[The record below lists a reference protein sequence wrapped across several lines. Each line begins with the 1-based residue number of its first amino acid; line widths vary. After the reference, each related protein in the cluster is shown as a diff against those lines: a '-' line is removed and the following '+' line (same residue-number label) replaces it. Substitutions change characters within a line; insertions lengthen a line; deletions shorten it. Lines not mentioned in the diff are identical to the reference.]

1 MWVQKTASG
10 KYQFCERYTDPLTGK
25 KKKISVTYP
34 DDKKATRDRAKF
46 RLHDKIVE
54 MLKPVKKA
62 TLTFG
67 ELSDQYIKYQ
77 EKNHKEQT
85 AVSTENH
92 LSRIRTLIGDEMLV
106 EKLTPSYVRDVLNTG
121 KPSLFNGRMKYIRSM
136 IRWAYDEELIDSKAI
151 ADKVKDLKDYAK
163 REKLKVKYLE
173 GDELKTL
180 LSGMAVEQW
189 KLLTEFLV
197 LSGLRIGEAM
207 ALKESDIYD
216 REIHVERT
224 FSLTTRKISS
234 VKTDAS
240 YREVYIQDELND
252 CIGRIRAFHEGRKGD
267 LLFRDL
273 EGEMISYDAYNK
285 YLRENTE
292 RILKHKLTP
301 HALRHTHVALLA
313 EHGMNLDSIG
323 RRLGHSD
330 SKITKDVY
338 YHVTSKVKQR
348 ENEQMNGI
356 SLL

>member
-136 IRWAYDEELIDSKAI
+136 IRWAYDEELID
-151 ADKVKDLKDYAK
+151 
-163 REKLKVKYLE
+163 
-173 GDELKTL
+173 
-180 LSGMAVEQW
+180 
-189 KLLTEFLV
+189 
-197 LSGLRIGEAM
+197 
-207 ALKESDIYD
+207 
-216 REIHVERT
+216 
-224 FSLTTRKISS
+224 
-234 VKTDAS
+234 
-240 YREVYIQDELND
+240 
-252 CIGRIRAFHEGRKGD
+252 
-267 LLFRDL
+267 
-273 EGEMISYDAYNK
+273 
-285 YLRENTE
+285 
-292 RILKHKLTP
+292 
-301 HALRHTHVALLA
+301 
-313 EHGMNLDSIG
+313 
-323 RRLGHSD
+323 
-330 SKITKDVY
+330 
-338 YHVTSKVKQR
+338 
-348 ENEQMNGI
+348 
-356 SLL
+356 